1 MSSSN
6 IPKQNTSAL
15 LGAAFLMA
23 TSAIGP
29 GFITQT
35 TVFTE
40 KLKTS
45 FAFVILCSIL
55 LDIVVQLN
63 IWRVLT
69 VTGKRGQELADS
81 VLKGSGAALTFFIVV
96 GGLAFNIGNLAG
108 AGLGIQVITGM
119 DIKLAVL
126 ISTAIS
132 LLVFWYKEAGKAI
145 DLFAKLLGIGM
156 ILLTAYIALSSNP
169 PVLQAVQHAFLPET
183 IDTTAIIV
191 LVGGTVGGYISF
203 AGAHRLID
211 AKVTG
216 VENIKYVSKAS
227 VRAILLASVMR
238 VLLFLA
244 ALGVVAGGAMLD
256 PANPAAT
263 VFKIA
268 AGNIGYL
275 IFGVVLWSASITSV
289 VGSAYTSVS
298 FLKSIHPFFEK
309 RYRVVITI
317 FIIISATVFLLVGK
331 PIKVLVIAGA
341 LNAIVLPLALIIILI
356 ASRKPFL
363 TGDYKHPLW
372 LTVFGWVVSIILCM
386 ISVKTLFSDLANL
399 WR

>member
-1 MSSSN
+1 MSLSN
-6 IPKQNTSAL
+6 ISKQHTSAL

-69 VTGKRGQELADS
+69 VSGKRGQELADD
-81 VLKGSGAALTFFIVV
+81 VLKGSGGVLTFFIVL

-108 AGLGIQVITGM
+108 AGLGIQVITGI
-119 DIKLAVL
+119 DLKLAVL
-126 ISTAIS
+126 ISTVIS
-132 LLVFWYKEAGKAI
+132 LIVFWSKEAGKAI
-145 DLFAKLLGIGM
+145 DLFAKVLGIGM
-156 ILLTAYIALSSNP
+156 ILLTAYIAVSSNP
-169 PVLQAVQHAFLPET
+169 PVSQAIEHSFFPEV
-183 IDTTAIIV
+183 IDTTAIMV

-211 AKVTG
+211 AKITG
-216 VENIKYVSKAS
+216 AENIKYVSNAS
-227 VRAILLASVMR
+227 VKAILLASVMR

-244 ALGVVAGGAMLD
+244 ALGVVAGGATLD
-256 PANPAAT
+256 PANPAAS
-263 VFKIA
+263 VFNIA
-268 AGNIGYL
+268 AGNVGYL

-298 FLKSIHPFFEK
+298 FLKSIHPFFEN
-309 RYRVVITI
+309 RYRVVITT

-331 PIKVLVIAGA
+331 PINVLVIAGA

-363 TGDYKHPLW
+363 IGDYKHSLW
-372 LTVFGWVVSIILCM
+372 LTVFGWIVAIILSL
-386 ISVKTLFSDLANL
+386 ISIKTIFYEFVK
-399 WR
+399 